1 MYSYLVHFY
10 FIIVNVALQ
19 KKAWRH
25 PDDMVGFEAKLAT
38 DGKLDFTL
46 SSMSCTQA
54 SAGTD
59 PWFVVDLERKVLIF
73 EVKVLNTDTNRKII
87 FSLEILTYVLYC

>member
-1 MYSYLVHFY
+1 MFYSYIY
-10 FIIVNVALQ
+10 IIVNVALH

-25 PDDMVGFEAKLAT
+25 PDDMAGFEAKLAT

-54 SAGTD
+54 SAGAD

-73 EVKVLNTDTNRKII
+73 EVKVLNTDTQRKII
-87 FSLEILTYVLYC
+87 SCIKIIEILLLV